1 MDRSDVSKHRACF
14 AGLPRQPTGDTC
26 IRVGSCGTL
35 FHAFSLTHSFSS
47 ALEEEA
53 EVGRGPVGDWFL
65 WGKPWL
71 VASPFNICLLSD
83 ANIMTNT
90 LGCCQKEETRAH
102 QSLPSREL
110 KLFCASSEV

>member
-1 MDRSDVSKHRACF
+1 MYLNTQHVLQTSKAAYWGYLHKSRQLRDFYFMPLVSHTD
-14 AGLPRQPTGDTC
+14 G
-26 IRVGSCGTL
+26 
-35 FHAFSLTHSFSS
+35 FSS

-53 EVGRGPVGDWFL
+53 EVGRGLVGDCFS

-71 VASPFNICLLSD
+71 VAFPFNICLLSD

-90 LGCCQKEETRAH
+90 LGCCWKEEARAH